1 MTKFM
6 NKDEIKRQLLAI
18 SLVDGRNWNKVKV
31 VSDYFSEFA
40 LIKYRTR
47 IEISYLIFLSEKTK
61 IVRKLSSKEKERLNN
76 IWQKLTLDEA
86 VKIKEVEKKINHDV
100 KAIEYFIRDK
110 ISETSLKDI
119 SEFIHFGL
127 TSYDINI
134 PAYALMLS
142 EFRKDVLIPLSDK
155 LRRSL
160 KEKIIETKDMPMLAR
175 THGQPALPTTM
186 GKELSV
192 FYYRI
197 KNEIAV
203 LSEVKIEAKLNGAV
217 GNFNSFYF
225 VMPEVDWINFSRQF
239 ITSLGLTPNLVTTQI
254 LPYDSWLRIFDSL
267 KRLNN
272 ILLGLSQDIWWY
284 ISFEYF
290 SQKNK
295 PEEVGSSTMS
305 HKINPITF
313 ENAEGNLGLANSLF
327 EFFTRK
333 LSVSRLQRDLSD
345 STVKRDFG
353 LAFGF
358 TLLAWD
364 SLLSGL
370 SRITPNPQK
379 ILKDLDGHWEIFSE
393 GIQTYLRLH
402 GYKNAFETLKEKTR
416 GVVLT
421 KEKLYQIID
430 GLPIKDQDK
439 KYLKIKDLRQY
450 LGLAS
455 KLAEL
460 SCKE

>member
-1 MTKFM
+1 MSNDLKQ
-6 NKDEIKRQLLAI
+6 QLTAI
-18 SLVDGRNWNKVKV
+18 SLLDGRNWDKVRV

-40 LIKYRTR
+40 LIKYRLK
-47 IEISYLIFLSEKTK
+47 IEIFYLIFLAEKTK
-61 IVRKLSSKEKERLNN
+61 VVKKLSLKEKELLNN
-76 IWQKLTLDEA
+76 IWQKLTPDEA
-86 VKIKEVEKKINHDV
+86 VQVKEVEKKINHDV

-110 ISETSLKDI
+110 ISETSLKNI

-134 PAYALMLS
+134 PSYALMLS
-142 EFRKDVLIPLSDK
+142 DFRKEILIPQLGK
-155 LRRSL
+155 LLKSL
-160 KEKIIETKDMPMLAR
+160 KNKIKETKDMPMLGR

-192 FYYRI
+192 FYSRL
-197 KNEIAV
+197 KKEIEII
-203 LSEVKIEAKLNGAV
+203 SDVKVEAKLNGAV

-254 LPYDSWLRIFDSL
+254 LPYDSWLRMFDSL

-290 SQKNK
+290 LQQKK

-305 HKINPITF
+305 HKINPVTF
-313 ENAEGNLGLANSLF
+313 ENAEGNLGMANAIF
-327 EFFTRK
+327 DFFVKK

-345 STVKRDFG
+345 STVKRNFG

-364 SLLSGL
+364 SLLSGI

-379 ILKDLDGHWEIFSE
+379 MQEDLDGHWEIFSE

-416 GVVLT
+416 GAVLT
-421 KEKLYQIID
+421 KEKLYRIID
-430 GLPIKDQDK
+430 DLPITDKDR
-439 KYLKIKDLRQY
+439 KYLKIKNLRQY
-450 LGLAS
+450 LGKAS

-460 SCKE
+460 AI